1 MSKYGNR
8 KTIAFGKV
16 FDSKKEANR
25 YCELH
30 LLEKAGK
37 IKSLRCQV
45 KYELIAKQKGEH
57 RNERN
62 CTYIADFVY
71 EQDGKEVVED
81 TKGVRTAVYVV
92 KRKLMLE
99 KYGISIVET

>member
-1 MSKYGNR
+1 
-8 KTIAFGKV
+8 
-16 FDSKKEANR
+16 
-25 YCELH
+25 
-30 LLEKAGK
+30 
-37 IKSLRCQV
+37 
-45 KYELIAKQKGEH
+45 
-57 RNERN
+57 
-62 CTYIADFVY
+62 VY